1 MSSKEDHMF
10 KRSNGMLVVFLM
22 FILVVLFLNACSEK
36 SETEESADEIN
47 DSIASENDDE
57 HKEPKRGGTYTIF
70 SPTSPPTLDVFRASS
85 IYTHTYA
92 GLVYSK
98 LLTYETGPDVDYTDY
113 NIVPDLAKDWEV
125 SDDGL
130 VYTFYLRDT
139 TWHDIPPV
147 NGRKLLADDVV
158 ATMNHIMEL
167 PGHQASLLSE
177 VESVEAPDDQT
188 VVFTLKGPFAP
199 FLNFLANHFMWILPK
214 EAIEGDFDIDQ
225 AAIGTGPF
233 MLEKYEDNVQAVFV
247 RNPNYYEDGKPY
259 LDEVVYKIVPDQGA
273 RIAAFRTG
281 ESDTISGLSPEE
293 RESLLKTNPDTM
305 INEVMMATQSLIFM
319 NMERKPFD
327 DLRVRKAV
335 SLAVDR
341 QNAVDSIFGG
351 GEIAGP
357 VNPSLGD
364 WALSLEEREAL
375 QPYDPEKA
383 KELLAEAGY
392 PDGFSTKIMT
402 TDGYGE
408 QVVRL
413 VQWIVED
420 LKQIGIDAEIEM
432 TEYAAYYTERWPNK
446 DYDMGVGY
454 QSYLQEADEWLTGQ
468 YHTDG
473 AHNWFGTSDPKLD
486 DMLEKQRKILDEE
499 ERKEEVLAIQRY
511 ILQEVINPI
520 PLVTQYTWAGVPPY
534 VKDRYPHASY
544 GATYLK
550 DIWLDK

>member
-1 MSSKEDHMF
+1 MF
-10 KRSNGMLVVFLM
+10 KRWNGIVIFSM
-22 FILVVLFLNACSEK
+22 VLLFVLLLSACSEK
-36 SETEESADEIN
+36 TETTEKENEANESAVVN
-47 DSIASENDDE
+47 DENDDE
-57 HKEPKRGGTYTIF
+57 SLEPKRGGTYTIF

-92 GLVYSK
+92 GLVYNK

-113 NIVPDLAKDWEV
+113 NIVADLAEDWEV

-139 TWHDIPPV
+139 TWHDVPPV
-147 NGRKLLADDVV
+147 NGRKLVADDVV
-158 ATMNHIMEL
+158 ATMKHIMEL
-167 PGHQASLLSE
+167 PGQQAALLAE
-177 VESVEAPDDQT
+177 VESVEAKDEKT
-188 VVFTLKGPFAP
+188 VVFTLKEPFAP
-199 FLNFLANHFMWILPK
+199 FLNFIANHFMWILPQ
-214 EAIEGDFDIDQ
+214 EAIAGEFDLDQ

-233 MLEKYEDNVQAVFV
+233 ILNTYEDNVLATFD
-247 RNPNYYEDGKPY
+247 RNPNYYEEGKPY

-273 RIAAFRTG
+273 RIAAYRTG
-281 ESDTISGLSPEE
+281 DSDTISGLSPEE
-293 RESLLKTNPDTM
+293 LESLLKSTPDTI

-319 NMERKPFD
+319 NAEREPFD
-327 DLRVRKAV
+327 DVRVRKAI

-351 GEIAGP
+351 GETAGP

-364 WALSLEEREAL
+364 WALPLEEREAL

-392 PDGFSTKIMT
+392 PDGFSTKVMT

-420 LKQIGIDAEIEM
+420 LKEVGIDAEIEM
-432 TEYAAYYTERWPNK
+432 TEYAAYYTERWPKK
-446 DYDMGVGY
+446 DYDIGVGY

-473 AHNWFGTSDPKLD
+473 AHNWFGTSDPTLD
-486 DMLEKQRKILDEE
+486 EMLEKQRKMLDED
-499 ERKEEVLAIQRY
+499 ERKSEVLEIQRY
-511 ILQEVINPI
+511 ILEEVMNPI

-544 GATYLK
+544 GATYFK